1 MRREDLRLSILN
13 TPEGI
18 CCQEGENCGADTD
31 NILAW
36 YKHLPPE
43 DIGVHLVKD
52 SVLRRDAASI
62 DDPFDSD
69 TVLGHP
75 VEDYPGM
82 ERRTLDR
89 GEQFVLSRAQQIPT
103 QSNPAQVGIDQHGP
117 IAVIPGQAQQAG
129 LPRAIPLQAFAQGH
143 DIAAGARRDGAEHV
157 ADRRET
163 RFDAGSLGMNA
174 AIHDTTD
181 AGNQLRRSCY
191 ADDAGRGSDHIDHV
205 AGLSSGADGIP
216 MSIEGTDRER
226 NPGP

>member
-1 MRREDLRLSILN
+1 MGRGDLCLSFLN
-13 TPEGI
+13 TPEGT

-36 YKHLPPE
+36 YKHRPPE
-43 DIGVHLVKD
+43 DIGVYLVED
-52 SVLRRDAASI
+52 RVLRRDAAGI

-82 ERRTLDR
+82 ERRTLNR
-89 GEQFVLSRAQQIPT
+89 GEQFVLSRAQQIPA

-129 LPRAIPLQAFAQGH
+129 LPRAIPLQAFAQGS
-143 DIAAGARRDGAEHV
+143 DIATSAPRDGTEHV

-163 RFDAGSLGMNA
+163 RFDAGSVGMNA
-174 AIHDTTD
+174 AIHDT
-181 AGNQLRRSCY
+181 
-191 ADDAGRGSDHIDHV
+191 
-205 AGLSSGADGIP
+205 
-216 MSIEGTDRER
+216 
-226 NPGP
+226 